1 MIWYFL
7 IGLGL
12 FAWFLIGARWEGERI
27 DFWQG
32 LGWMVMHLVAWPV
45 LLLIFVLTLLWP
57 LDE

>member
-1 MIWYFL
+1 
-7 IGLGL
+7 L
-12 FAWFLIGARWEGERI
+12 FVWFLIGARWEGERI